1 MAASSSRRARAGRP
15 RREAPPSLTVQALG
29 CTTCHPG
36 NTVGFQVEIINPGP
50 PILVELK
57 TGARLPD
64 GSVVP
69 IQDEEGV
76 LPTGVTVIPVFTGL
90 VLPAAVPPGIYA
102 IEAEILDATLGV
114 TISEDSAALIVAP

>member
-1 MAASSSRRARAGRP
+1 
-15 RREAPPSLTVQALG
+15 
-29 CTTCHPG
+29 
-36 NTVGFQVEIINPGP
+36 
-50 PILVELK
+50 
-57 TGARLPD
+57 
-64 GSVVP
+64 VP

-76 LPTGVTVIPVFTGL
+76 LPTGVSVIPVFGSF

>member
-1 MAASSSRRARAGRP
+1 M
-15 RREAPPSLTVQALG
+15 
-29 CTTCHPG
+29 
-36 NTVGFQVEIINPGP
+36 
-50 PILVELK
+50 ELK

-76 LPTGVTVIPVFTGL
+76 LPTGVTVIPVFTGF
-90 VLPAAVPPGIYA
+90 VLPGAVPAGIYA

-114 TISEDSAALIVAP
+114 TISEDSAAFTVAP